1 MPSTPDSDPINAG
14 QPTLSGANRASSFLE
29 PGKEA
34 YLVRQIGR
42 ANVVLFVGAGFSAL
56 AKNRLGDPIPTGGRL
71 TRLLW
76 SFLEYPQAYD
86 ETSTLGEVY
95 EAALTS
101 GIPHSRLRNFLEQH
115 LLCTDIP
122 AIYAEIARPFWN
134 RIYTT
139 NVDDLIERV
148 YLKAGEP
155 KLEVLAYPADDS
167 TERDQALVTLQAIH
181 LNGRLPCEPTQL
193 TFSPIQYAKASLRSQ
208 PLYDQFVRD
217 YSTHPTLFIGTKL
230 DEPLFLQ
237 YLMAREDRDPRTSEQ
252 RPESFLVS
260 ASISPPK
267 RATLR
272 KLNIT
277 PIEADTETVL
287 RWLAA
292 NNPGLPSRLDT
303 LKVTNPG
310 LAAVLAMGATTP
322 TSAHDLRE
330 FGLAFSPVPAAEVK
344 PSDRSQYLLG
354 AAPRWEDLF
363 EGLDAPRRITED
375 IIQWVEQALRL
386 PEDLAV
392 GALLGSAGSGKSTI
406 LRRLGIR
413 LSEGGRTAYLT
424 NSESLPPAEVL
435 RRVADAAPTRMFLLF
450 DNAEVAIMQLGD
462 IIRAF
467 QGSLRPPIVL
477 VASRANDFDRLTG
490 RLPEGAQI
498 QEFDVPLLDRGEIDS
513 ILLVLE
519 RQGLLG
525 VLNGK
530 SPSERV
536 AAFEERAKKQILV
549 AMKEATSGEGF
560 DKIIAD
566 EFDRL
571 TPVETK
577 SLYLCT
583 ALATDAGYRI
593 TKEELVGCSRVS
605 PAEALHLLSRNLRD
619 IVLPTGPADNLLLL
633 RHRVIAAN
641 VIDKVAPRP
650 LLRDAYVRLLHT
662 LAPSIERSG
671 WRSRVSGLYR
681 AIANHTRIYIRFR
694 EDIAEARAIFSSL
707 VPVLSNNAQFWL
719 QFGSLELEGKGGDL
733 AFAENYLR
741 QAESL
746 NPSDNWVHNAIGHL
760 LLRKARESPDLG
772 SALDLRRQGS
782 ELLEARIAF
791 SKYTDAYALHIYC
804 SQRYQWARIW
814 LATNDEDKRSEL
826 DHLLR
831 ELTTGCEANPF
842 HKKLARLRDTVKRAL
857 LQMAIPA
864 AERPADPPLPN

>member
-1 MPSTPDSDPINAG
+1 M
-14 QPTLSGANRASSFLE
+14 SGANGPSSFLE

-56 AKNRLGDPIPTGGRL
+56 ARNRLGESIPTGGGL

-76 SFLEYPQAYD
+76 SFLEYPQPFD
-86 ETSTLGEVY
+86 ETTSLGEVY

-101 GIPHSRLRNFLEQH
+101 GIPHSRLRNLLEQH

-122 AIYAEIARPFWN
+122 AIYAEIVRPFWN

-139 NVDDLIERV
+139 NVDDLVERI
-148 YLKAGEP
+148 YLKASEP
-155 KLEVLAYPADDS
+155 KLEVLAYPADDI

-181 LNGRLPCEPTQL
+181 LNGRLPCDPTHL
-193 TFSPIQYAKASLRSQ
+193 TFSPIQYAKAGLRSQ

-252 RPESFLVS
+252 RPESFLVA

-292 NNPGLPSRLDT
+292 KNPGLPSRLEM

-310 LAAVLAMGATTP
+310 LAAVLEIGATGT
-322 TSAHDLRE
+322 TSGRDLRE
-330 FGLAFSPVPAAEVK
+330 FGLAFSPVPPVEVH
-344 PSDRSQYLLG
+344 STDRSQYLLG

-363 EGLDAPRRITED
+363 DGLDAPRRITEQ
-375 IIQWVEQALRL
+375 IIQWVEKAIGL
-386 PEDLAV
+386 PTDLAV

-413 LSEGGRTAYLT
+413 LAEGGRTVYLT
-424 NSESLPPAEVL
+424 NSESLPAPEVL
-435 RRVADAAPTRMFLLF
+435 RRVADTVPARMVLLF
-450 DNAEVAIMQLGD
+450 DNAEVAITQLGD
-462 IIRAF
+462 IIRAC
-467 QGSLRPPIVL
+467 QGALRPPIVL
-477 VASRANDFDRLTG
+477 IASRTNDFDRLTG
-490 RLPEGAQI
+490 RLPEGSEIRQ
-498 QEFDVPLLDRGEIDS
+498 FHVPLLDRGEIDS

-519 RQGLLG
+519 QQGLLG

-530 SPSERV
+530 SPSQRV

-549 AMKEATSGEGF
+549 AMKEATSGDGF

-571 TPVETK
+571 TPIETK

-593 TKEELVGCSRVS
+593 TKGEFVGCSRVA

-619 IVLPTGPADNLLLL
+619 IVLPTGPTNDLLLL
-633 RHRVIAAN
+633 RHRVIAEN
-641 VIDKVAPRP
+641 VIEKVAPRP
-650 LLRDAYVRLLHT
+650 LLRDAYIRLLHT
-662 LAPSIERSG
+662 LAPSLERSG
-671 WRSRVSGLYR
+671 SRSRVCGLYR
-681 AIANHTRIYIRFR
+681 AIANHMRIYTRFR
-694 EDIAEARAIFSSL
+694 EDIAEARSIFSSL

-733 AFAENYLR
+733 GFAENYLR

-746 NPSDNWVHNAIGHL
+746 NPADNWVHNAIGHL
-760 LLRKARESPDLG
+760 LIRKAREATDL
-772 SALDLRRQGS
+772 SAALELRRQGS
-782 ELLEARIAF
+782 EILETRITL

-804 SQRYQWARIW
+804 SQRYQWSRVW
-814 LATNDEDKRSEL
+814 LVNNDAEKREEL
-826 DHLLR
+826 EHLLR

-842 HKKLARLRDTVKRAL
+842 HKKLARLRDMVRLAL
-857 LQMAIPA
+857 LQMVIPA
-864 AERPADPPLPN
+864 DKRPADPPLPH